1 MSPSRAGYGNLL
13 ISHKELDMTELNI
26 NFYSVSKLDP
36 RYSKTLCDITNNR
49 TKKSV
54 DFILNLIGIKDADIT
69 VDVQKDWFE
78 NLINKLRAMKSQ
90 MMPGMEHYN
99 AVEYYLGRFNF
110 FADDIDWNLDDVKM
124 YVGYWD

>member
-1 MSPSRAGYGNLL
+1 
-13 ISHKELDMTELNI
+13 MTELNI
-26 NFYSVSKLDP
+26 SFYSVSKLDP

-54 DFILNLIGIKDADIT
+54 DFILDLMGIKDNDLT
-69 VDVQKDWFE
+69 VDVKKDWFE
-78 NLINKLRAMKSQ
+78 NLINKLKTMKAQ
-90 MMPGMEHYN
+90 MMHGMEHYN

-124 YVGYWD
+124 YVVHWD